1 MAFSS
6 ISHSQSHIY
15 LYSTFKTTPVD
26 QGAVHVLCMLCYV
39 SELTL
44 KMHYV
49 ACYGCKYFYHFH
61 LLVIEEL
68 YVFRSVCVFF
78 LVFKNLVKVNLHL

>member
-6 ISHSQSHIY
+6 ISHSQSHIH

-26 QGAVHVLCMLCYV
+26 QDAVHVLLCYV

-68 YVFRSVCVFF
+68 YVFRSQVFF
-78 LVFKNLVKVNLHL
+78 FLLVFKNLVKANLYL

>member
-15 LYSTFKTTPVD
+15 LYSTFKTTLVD
-26 QGAVHVLCMLCYV
+26 QDAVHVLLCYV

-49 ACYGCKYFYHFH
+49 ACYGCKYFYRFH

-68 YVFRSVCVFF
+68 YVFRSQVFF
-78 LVFKNLVKVNLHL
+78 FLLVFKNLVKANLHL